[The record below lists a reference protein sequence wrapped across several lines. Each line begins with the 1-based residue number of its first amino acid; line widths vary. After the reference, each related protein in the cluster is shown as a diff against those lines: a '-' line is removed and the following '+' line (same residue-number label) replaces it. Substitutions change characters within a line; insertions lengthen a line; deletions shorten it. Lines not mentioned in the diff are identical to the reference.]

1 MKLIAKGVAL
11 AVAGLVSG
19 AATASTVSSGTVNI
33 FTGMYQ
39 EVVTLNSALPP
50 IALDPIYYEL
60 SVGSQN
66 VSTTFKLI
74 DSDPD
79 THVVS
84 YQLYDDLDGSSGIS
98 LGSLLESWSFT
109 DLPSTASGGAI
120 TFLLGAG
127 SQYVLKMSTDGAYSS
142 STAIS
147 AVPLPGAALLF
158 GTALLGAGFSRRRK
172 AASDRLAAAT
182 C

>member
-1 MKLIAKGVAL
+1 MKLIVKSVAL
-11 AVAGLVSG
+11 AVAGLMSG

-33 FTGMYQ
+33 FNGMYQ
-39 EVVTLNSALPP
+39 EVVTLNSTVPLVS
-50 IALDPIYYEL
+50 LDPIYYEL
-60 SVGSQN
+60 SVGSQT
-66 VSTTFKLI
+66 VSTTFTLI

-84 YQLYDDLDGSSGIS
+84 YELYDDVDTSSGIS
-98 LGSLLESWSFT
+98 LGSLLQSWSFT
-109 DLPSTASGGAI
+109 DLPSTGSGGAI

-158 GTALLGAGFSRRRK
+158 GTALLGAGFARRRK
-172 AASDRLAAAT
+172 AAADKFAAAT

>member
-1 MKLIAKGVAL
+1 MKLIAKSVAL

-19 AATASTVSSGTVNI
+19 TAMASPVSSGTVNVLN
-33 FTGMYQ
+33 GMYQ
-39 EVVTLNSALPP
+39 EVLTLNSTLPP
-50 IALDPIYYEL
+50 ISLDPIYYEL
-60 SVGSQN
+60 AVGSQT

-79 THVVS
+79 TRMVS
-84 YQLYDDLDGSSGIS
+84 YELYDDLDGSTGIS
-98 LGSLLESWSFT
+98 LGSLLQSWSFT
-109 DLPSTASGGAI
+109 DLPSTASGGAT

-172 AASDRLAAAT
+172 AASDKLAAAT